1 LHSLTFMVPA
11 RFLRPTAVVAAM
23 SLLSV
28 LSACV
33 GGGASSLG
41 SGFDNPAGVAP
52 KDEIALPGPN
62 EPLSPVEIAYAEST
76 AAAVFRRR
84 PSEHATTFLP
94 GDAVDGFGICL
105 RAPDRT
111 AEGYD
116 YALILLQR
124 RLSSAPISQVDDD
137 TVVFRRQADSAPCR
151 TARLAYASVQ

>member
-1 LHSLTFMVPA
+1 
-11 RFLRPTAVVAAM
+11 M
-23 SLLSV
+23 SV
-28 LSACV
+28 FSAC
-33 GGGASSLG
+33 GGGASLG
-41 SGFDNPAGVAP
+41 SGFGNPAGVSP
-52 KDEIALPGPN
+52 RDEIALSRPGPN
-62 EPLSPVEIAYAEST
+62 EPLSPVEIAYAKST

-84 PSEHATTFLP
+84 TSERATTFLP

-105 RAPDRT
+105 RSPART

-151 TARLAYASVQ
+151 TASLDYASVR